1 MNKLLYVLLP
11 ASLLS
16 LGSCCQDPAPT
27 RIIYTGVD
35 ILRDTIEAPGGSYIS
50 FTVPMAATRREEDG
64 KHKPGV
70 CYTKILSFEFINPFD
85 TARFKAMLN
94 KPLELKGGTVIPA
107 YTNLLKLSP
116 PGFDIIYQYFNR
128 SGNYPERIILHADS
142 SLIKWPAGSVH
153 FIFEGSTVRNET
165 FSDSADIFVR

>member
-1 MNKLLYVLLP
+1 MRKLILLLLP
-11 ASLLS
+11 AAMLS
-16 LGSCCQDPAPT
+16 LGSCCQEPAAT
-27 RIIYTGVD
+27 KIIYTGVD
-35 ILRDTIEAPGGSYIS
+35 ILRDSIEAPGGSYIS

-64 KHKPGV
+64 KKKPGV

-94 KPLELKGGTVIPA
+94 KPLQLKGGAVIPA
-107 YTNLLKLSP
+107 YRNLLKLNP
-116 PGFDIIYQYFNR
+116 PGFDIIYQYFNL

-142 SLIKWPAGSVH
+142 SLIKWPTGNVR

>member
-1 MNKLLYVLLP
+1 MRKLILLLLP
-11 ASLLS
+11 AAMLS
-16 LGSCCQDPAPT
+16 LGSCCQEPAPR

-50 FTVPMAATRREEDG
+50 FTVPMAATRREEEG
-64 KHKPGV
+64 KKKPGI
-70 CYTKILSFEFINPFD
+70 CYTKELNIEFTNPFD

-94 KPLELKGGTVIPA
+94 KPLELKGGTIIPA
-107 YTNLLKLSP
+107 YSNLLKLNP
-116 PGFDIIYQYFNR
+116 PGFDVIYQYFNR
-128 SGNYPERIILHADS
+128 SGNYPERIILHSDS
-142 SLIKWPAGSVH
+142 SLIKWPTGNVR

>member
-1 MNKLLYVLLP
+1 MRKLILLLLP
-11 ASLLS
+11 AAMLS
-16 LGSCCQDPAPT
+16 LGSCCQEPAAT
-27 RIIYTGVD
+27 KIIYTGVD
-35 ILRDTIEAPGGSYIS
+35 ILRDSIEAPGGSYIS

-64 KHKPGV
+64 KKKPGV
-70 CYTKILSFEFINPFD
+70 CYTKILGFEFINPFD

-94 KPLELKGGTVIPA
+94 KPLQLKGGAVIPA
-107 YTNLLKLSP
+107 YRNLLKLNP
-116 PGFDIIYQYFNR
+116 PGFDIIYQYFNL

-142 SLIKWPAGSVH
+142 SLIKWPTGNVR

>member
-1 MNKLLYVLLP
+1 MRKLILILLP
-11 ASLLS
+11 AAMLS
-16 LGSCCQDPAPT
+16 LGSCCQEPAAT
-27 RIIYTGVD
+27 KIIYTGVD
-35 ILRDTIEAPGGSYIS
+35 ILRDSIEAPGGSYIS

-64 KHKPGV
+64 KKKPGV
-70 CYTKILSFEFINPFD
+70 CYTKILGFEFINPFD

-94 KPLELKGGTVIPA
+94 KPLQLKGGAVIPA
-107 YTNLLKLSP
+107 YRNLLKLNP
-116 PGFDIIYQYFNR
+116 PGFDIIYQYFNL

-142 SLIKWPAGSVH
+142 SLIKWPTGNVR